1 MSAGLRER
9 KGYAE
14 GISFRPKNL
23 KGEALHLYSFKE
35 RERQRSGMIS

>member
-23 KGEALHLYSFKE
+23 KGEALHLYSFSKKE
-35 RERQRSGMIS
+35 KDNEVG